1 MCLLESGCWKPRLST
16 GLSPT
21 LLPVRCVIALPAA
34 LLANSNPFI
43 FPPVLEFWLSEGHKF
58 RTGLLFCKHGRGG
71 PPPRCVRLASSSAA
85 ADEDRW
91 DAAPRANSSG
101 QRKQA
106 IISRF
111 GVYDRLVLAT
121 GRLEASPHARAR
133 AFASPPA
140 GVFDYFP
147 PFTSDHKL
155 NSTIR
160 NPRVVLGCLELAL
173 AARLKK
179 RFRETSTLQI
189 T

>member
-1 MCLLESGCWKPRLST
+1 MCLLASGCWKPRLST

-71 PPPRCVRLASSSAA
+71 PPLRRVRLASSSAA

-106 IISRF
+106 IISGF
-111 GVYDRLVLAT
+111 GCLR
-121 GRLEASPHARAR
+121 SPRAR
-133 AFASPPA
+133 YRTAGGLSP
-140 GVFDYFP
+140 
-147 PFTSDHKL
+147 
-155 NSTIR
+155 R
-160 NPRVVLGCLELAL
+160 PRPRSGF
-173 AARLKK
+173 RLTACWG
-179 RFRETSTLQI
+179 F
-189 T
+189 